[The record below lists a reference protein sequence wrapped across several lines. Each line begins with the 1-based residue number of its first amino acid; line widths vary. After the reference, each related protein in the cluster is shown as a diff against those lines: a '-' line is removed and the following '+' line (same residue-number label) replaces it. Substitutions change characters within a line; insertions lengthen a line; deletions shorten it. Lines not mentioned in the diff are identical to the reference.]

1 MSKAVREAIFL
12 VLVAVIV
19 FLVLRLTIQT
29 YVVYGPSMQP
39 NFVEHERL
47 IVSKVVYYFH
57 NPQRGD
63 VIVFK
68 PPFTD
73 KTNYIKRIIALPGES
88 VEIKNGKTYIY
99 TLDGGMIIL
108 DEIYVAE
115 PFNSSY
121 TKHTVPEGGYFV
133 MGDNRNNSNDSRSGW
148 MVPEDNII
156 GKAWLT
162 IWPPDRW
169 GVALNH
175 RFSTILSPVFAR

>member
-1 MSKAVREAIFL
+1 MSKAVREAFFL

-47 IVSKVVYYFH
+47 IVSKVIYLFH
-57 NPQRGD
+57 EPERGD
-63 VIVFK
+63 VIVFR
-68 PPFTD
+68 PPFVE

-88 VEIKNGKTYIY
+88 VEIRNGKTYVY
-99 TLDGGMIIL
+99 TLDGGMIVL
-108 DEIYVAE
+108 DETYINE
-115 PFNSSY
+115 PFSSSY
-121 TKHTVPEGGYFV
+121 IKHTVPEGQYFV

-148 MVPEDNII
+148 TVPEDNII

-175 RFSTILSPVFAR
+175 RFASSLISLFAK